1 MPVTA
6 FCYGNAEQLDC
17 LARLNIK
24 TMEDLWRYIAAST
37 SPVEDANVQLV
48 IHKRHV
54 IGLCTHR
61 CKKLF
66 FDFDKLY
73 RERGVVVGGEWPNQ
87 WITLRTPRSTQKQ
100 RVVELPPERAA
111 PPPIYV
117 DDEAAIAEAIR
128 QSLAM
133 MPPSPQIKSTT
144 GAREVPKLKEIT
156 IHQVNG
162 RSRRTVLP
170 HYLAALSRPSEDAP
184 RPNLRASG
192 DRRLAGEQEHRPDDR
207 RHSQDQGSLP

>member
-24 TMEDLWRYIAAST
+24 TMEDMWRYIAAST
-37 SPVEDANVQLV
+37 PPVEDENLQLV

-87 WITLRTPRSTQKQ
+87 WIALRTPRSTQKQ

-128 QSLAM
+128 QSFAM
-133 MPPSPQIKSTT
+133 MPPSPQIKSTL

-156 IHQVNG
+156 KSMDGPVELCCPITLQLFHDPVKTLHGQ
-162 RSRRTVLP
+162 T
-170 HYLAALSRPSEDAP
+170 Y
-184 RPNLRASG
+184 
-192 DRRLAGEQEHRPDDR
+192 
-207 RHSQDQGSLP
+207 